1 MRSPCPPTPA
11 RTAIAAAALAAC
23 LIPAG
28 ARAQGT
34 AALPEVQVSGA
45 QDTAATEGSGQYV
58 TREISVGRMAQSV
71 RETPQSVSVVT
82 RQQLEDRNL
91 TKVEDALKQ
100 VTGITVT
107 RFDGAGN
114 YNTFQSRGFDLGSIQ
129 LDGVAIPQGNY
140 STLDTAMYDRI
151 EVLRGPAG
159 LLQGASEPGGT
170 VNLVR
175 KRAQARTAIG
185 VDAAA
190 GSFGLRRGVADVTGA
205 LNAEGTLRGRVV
217 AVAEDRDSH
226 VDTLFND
233 KRMGYGTIEWDLAP
247 GTTLSVGGARQRVRA
262 SIDQGLPAYADG
274 RLPDLPRSAFGG
286 LATNR
291 QDLETTDLFAELEHR
306 LAGGGRV
313 RLSVRDVDREAFYSA
328 ARPDSA
334 LAANG
339 SFTMQT
345 VDGLTRVSTRSY
357 DLYTETPFALAGR
370 THRLLLGLSRTEN
383 RSYEGNFGY
392 GPRSTAN
399 LLRPDYSRPYPTIAL
414 PGYSGITDRREDALY
429 GQVQWQLADALRL
442 LAGGRLSWADATTR
456 STSTGAVSA
465 RSAPGRQFI
474 PTVSALYD
482 FQPNLTAYAS
492 YAETFV
498 VQSERTAAGA
508 LLDPR
513 TGRQVE
519 LGVKGEFL
527 QKRLQAHAAI
537 FRILDSD
544 RAMADPVVQG
554 ASISGGKVRA
564 QGFELEA
571 SGQAAPGWDVVA
583 GYAYN
588 DTEYLRAPVAQQGL
602 AFSTM
607 TPRHSVNLFTR
618 YAFTHPALRG
628 WSAGAGASYRSAFY
642 ARSGALAIASG
653 GYTLLNAQ
661 IGYQIND
668 QIALAL
674 SVDNLTDKTYYE
686 KVSGISRQNFYGE
699 PRRVTVALKARY

>member
-28 ARAQGT
+28 SRAQGT
-34 AALPEVQVSGA
+34 AALPEIQVSGA

-58 TREISVGRMAQSV
+58 TREVSVGRMAQSV

-190 GSFGLRRGVADVTGA
+190 GSFGLRRGVADLTGA
-205 LNAEGTLRGRVV
+205 LNAEGTLRARVV

-313 RLSVRDVDREAFYSA
+313 RLSVRDVAREAFYSA

-370 THRLLLGLSRTEN
+370 THRMLLGLSRTEN

-392 GPRSTAN
+392 GPRSTAH

-429 GQVQWQLADALRL
+429 GQLQWQWADALRL

-456 STSTGAVSA
+456 STSTGTVTA

-498 VQSERTAAGA
+498 VQSERDAAGA

-519 LGVKGEFL
+519 FGVKGEFL
-527 QKRLQAHAAI
+527 QRRLQAHAAI

-588 DTEYLRAPVAQQGL
+588 DTEYLRAPLAQQGL
-602 AFSTM
+602 AFSTV

-628 WSAGAGASYRSAFY
+628 WSVGGGASYRSAFY

-668 QIALAL
+668 QLALAL

>member
-28 ARAQGT
+28 SRAQGT
-34 AALPEVQVSGA
+34 AALPEIQVSGA

-58 TREISVGRMAQSV
+58 TREVSVGRMAQSV

-190 GSFGLRRGVADVTGA
+190 GSFGLRRGVADLTGA
-205 LNAEGTLRGRVV
+205 LNAEGTLRARVV

-370 THRLLLGLSRTEN
+370 THRMLLGLSRTEN

-429 GQVQWQLADALRL
+429 GQLQWQWADALRL

-456 STSTGAVSA
+456 STSTGTVTA

-498 VQSERTAAGA
+498 VQSERDAAGA

-519 LGVKGEFL
+519 FGVKGEFL
-527 QKRLQAHAAI
+527 QRRLQAHAAI

-544 RAMADPVVQG
+544 RAVADPVVQG

-588 DTEYLRAPVAQQGL
+588 DTEYLRAPLAQQGL
-602 AFSTM
+602 AFSTV

-628 WSAGAGASYRSAFY
+628 WSVGGGASYRSAFY

-668 QIALAL
+668 QLALAL